1 MGIWNNI
8 HQNDTPIVFRFQG
21 RQSKPSWYPGSQFQA
36 TYLAHVCPDL
46 PGDSR
51 RTRMGPGRALA
62 EDGKSLCNRSNV
74 DSDIFR
80 PSKVIK
86 SCCEGWAGGIYIY
99 YIALIILYT
108 SKQYDTSLAWNST
121 ETELMGSSITSRAS
135 LAEMRIFVPNISGMT
150 STTCRSRRVLA
161 GQN

>member
-1 MGIWNNI
+1 MYFTTLRRPFSPVVSQSNMTTKSRVWWQTPRETTAFSG
-8 HQNDTPIVFRFQG
+8 QNKRFPLNFVLNSRTNCMWTPLQN
-21 RQSKPSWYPGSQFQA
+21 
-36 TYLAHVCPDL
+36 H
-46 PGDSR
+46 
-51 RTRMGPGRALA
+51 
-62 EDGKSLCNRSNV
+62 V

-108 SKQYDTSLAWNST
+108 PKQYDTSLAWNST